1 MSYADEAAAV
11 VGPQAHLV
19 GLWLA
24 NNHQRSIS
32 PLHGT
37 LLVQLALECEE
48 ELKPETDP
56 ILVGDV
62 SQFIRALK
70 LVANV
75 ALVQNAVILDRVAKA
90 FGTS

>member
-24 NNHQRSIS
+24 THHQRSIS
-32 PLHGT
+32 PITGT

-48 ELKPETDP
+48 ELKPETDT
-56 ILVGDV
+56 IIVGDV
-62 SQFIRALK
+62 FQFIRALR
-70 LVANV
+70 LVANA
-75 ALVQNAVILDRVAKA
+75 ALVQNAVILDQVAKA
-90 FGTS
+90 FGTP